1 MHLNVEKERIFAAI
15 NDDDDDDDDDNDV
28 EFLPG
33 VISISDNSEEE
44 NEEEIENN

>member
-15 NDDDDDDDDDNDV
+15 NDDDDDDDDNDV